1 MEFRPQPYLAKLP
14 FRPKTAVFIFGLAFS
29 FYQPMLLGAAES
41 NNDSAP
47 LITGNQQNLSLS
59 ATLFKTLGSLVI
71 VIGLMLLLLYF
82 IRKAGLAKTGIQ
94 QNQLINII
102 DSRMV
107 APKKQVAVLKIG
119 DEYIVVGITEQNI
132 NLLTTIENNAA
143 IEQAIAASPSA
154 NGAAS
159 FSFAS
164 ALNKAMGKEKK
175 TTQDI

>member
-1 MEFRPQPYLAKLP
+1 
-14 FRPKTAVFIFGLAFS
+14 
-29 FYQPMLLGAAES
+29 
-41 NNDSAP
+41 
-47 LITGNQQNLSLS
+47 
-59 ATLFKTLGSLVI
+59 LGSLVI

-102 DSRMV
+102 DTRMV

-132 NLLTTIENNAA
+132 NLLTTIENNAV
-143 IEQAIAASPSA
+143 IDQAIAASPNA

-159 FSFAS
+159 FSFAHV
-164 ALNKAMGKEKK
+164 LNKAIGKDKK
-175 TTQDI
+175 TTQDIIK